1 MTTVIEISTKKE
13 LKQFVKFPF
22 KLYKNNKYW
31 VPPIIKDEVASFN
44 KAKNPVFEHA
54 DAHFFLAYKKNKI
67 AGRICAI
74 INWIEVKDQRVK
86 KMRFGWFDFIDDLE
100 VSKSLLEKVII
111 IGKENNLEFIEG
123 PVGFSNLDKVGVL
136 THGFDYIGTMV
147 TWYNYPYYQH
157 HYEQFGLEVSKKY
170 IEDYFLLKNIDIQ
183 KYSRINKIL
192 KVRYK
197 LRELNFFSSEDIMPY
212 VDEMFAVFNTSY
224 SKLSTFIPITDTEI
238 KYFKKKFIPFINP
251 EFIKFVVDKNN
262 RIVAFAITMPSF
274 AKALQKAN
282 GKLLPTGIFHLLKA
296 RKHSDSAVLYLI
308 GVIPEFQKKGVTSII
323 FEQCYNSYTK
333 MGIDRGIITPELEDN
348 KEIHAIWR
356 HFKPVIYK
364 KRCTFKMDI
373 T

>member
-1 MTTVIEISTKKE
+1 MITVKEISTKKE
-13 LKQFVKFPF
+13 LKKFVKFPF

-31 VPPIIKDEVASFN
+31 VPPIIKDEVKSFD
-44 KAKNPVFEHA
+44 KTKNPVFEHA
-54 DAHFFLAYKKNKI
+54 EARFFLAYKEDKI
-67 AGRICAI
+67 VGRISAM
-74 INWIEVKDQRVK
+74 INWIEVKDQKVK

-100 VSKSLLEKVII
+100 VSKALFEIVIA
-111 IGKENNLEFIEG
+111 IGRENNLEFIEG

-136 THGFDYIGTMV
+136 THGFDHIGTMV
-147 TWYNYPYYQH
+147 TWYNYPYYEN
-157 HYEQFGLEVSKKY
+157 HYKQFGFEVSKKY
-170 IEDYFLLKNIDIQ
+170 IEDYFLLKNIDIL

-224 SKLSTFIPITDTEI
+224 SKLSTFIPITETEI
-238 KYFKKKFIPFINP
+238 AYFKKKFIPFINP
-251 EFIKFVVDKNN
+251 EFIKFVVDENN

-274 AKALQKAN
+274 ARALQKAN
-282 GKLLPTGIFHLLKA
+282 GKLFPKGIFHLLKA
-296 RKHSDSAVLYLI
+296 RKHSNAAVLYLI

-323 FEQCYNSYTK
+323 FEECYNTYTK

-364 KRCTFKMDI
+364 KRCTFKLDI
-373 T
+373 R